1 MWAPIA
7 CLLWA
12 GAVIVL
18 PKGTTCPSGDA
29 IAAEL
34 DRLDAAAALAAL
46 GSPEITIKDT
56 KMHVVLR
63 GPDGSILGAR
73 EVAAPETC
81 HERATVA
88 AVFIAAWVGEWTT
101 APMVEDQNAKRTASN
116 STAPARPRARA
127 ADPTSRAS
135 LVSREQG
142 EAKKADPQ
150 VGHPGPAQANPR
162 AQGEMSK
169 ADDSKRP
176 EAKVA
181 SSAAKVESA
190 PPAIPPGAKATLP
203 GAGVPLAAAGET
215 KAVAA
220 KQARR
225 GPRGEIAGLGFG
237 THDGD
242 AGTFGAGIL
251 VGYRPTGALALAAL
265 FEATGERE
273 RTLGPGLAGYRS
285 FRLGVGAGVQRSWGR
300 VFGDIG
306 LFPELTLL
314 TLNGKQLATGRS
326 ATAWGAAADLRAR
339 LGIAWGRVAPFLFA
353 GVSYDLRQ
361 ENLTLDDHPQ
371 TILTLSRWNV
381 SAGAGLAFLFG
392 TR

>member
-18 PKGTTCPSGDA
+18 PRGTTCPSGDA

-63 GPDGSILGAR
+63 GPDGSILGTR
-73 EVAAPETC
+73 EIAAPEAC

-101 APMVEDQNAKRTASN
+101 APMIEDQDTKRAASN
-116 STAPARPRARA
+116 PTAPARPRAKA
-127 ADPTSRAS
+127 ADSTSRAS

-142 EAKKADPQ
+142 EVKKADKNSQ
-150 VGHPGPAQANPR
+150 VGHPSPPQANPR
-162 AQGEMSK
+162 AQGEVAK
-169 ADDSKRP
+169 ADDPKLP
-176 EAKVA
+176 EAKE
-181 SSAAKVESA
+181 SLSTKEAAAA
-190 PPAIPPGAKATLP
+190 PPAT
-203 GAGVPLAAAGET
+203 AAET
-215 KAVAA
+215 KTVAVAA
-220 KQARR
+220 KKPRPD
-225 GPRGEIAGLGFG
+225 PRGEIAGLGFG

-251 VGYRPTGALALAAL
+251 VGYRPTGALNLAAL

-273 RTLGPGLAGYRS
+273 RTLGQGVAAYRN
-285 FRLGVGAGVQRSWGR
+285 FRFGVGAGGWRKWGR
-300 VFGDIG
+300 VFGDLGI
-306 LFPELTLL
+306 FPELTLL
-314 TLNGKQLATGRS
+314 TLNGKQLAPGRS

-339 LGIAWGRVAPFLFA
+339 LGLTWGRLALFLFA
-353 GVSYDLRQ
+353 GGSYALRG
-361 ENLTLDDHPQ
+361 EHLTLDDRPQ
-371 TILTLSRWNV
+371 NITLSRWNV
-381 SAGAGLAFLFG
+381 SAGAGLAVLLG
-392 TR
+392 AR